1 MSLISNALSD
11 LLGTG
16 GDSWQW
22 SEHLHPASFRGVPF
36 AVLTAEGVFGRR
48 QAIHEYPYR
57 DTAWIE
63 DLGRATRRLTIR
75 GFLIQSSGLY
85 TAPDVMTQRDSLIA
99 ACEMPDAGTL
109 VHPTLGEM
117 TVSIPESGLRLNEG
131 AESGRV
137 FEFTLTIIESGL
149 RVFSVTSS
157 ADAVSSI
164 QSSWFGLA
172 SKSVATFIAT
182 VKGEIRSVTQT
193 IRTLKSTAAFW
204 VNMVNSTTNEATN
217 LGNVLRSTLGRDRYG
232 RYNHGTVGGSV
243 SGATASVSTQSDT
256 TNLSAL
262 VAKKMAVSVEGRA
275 SLAAATYALKE
286 VATVEGHANA
296 VLAVVNAI
304 LSSGASTLDLI
315 RMMQELTSINDDTFR
330 PNPSDNSTAAT
341 SYQLII
347 VLCAGAMVFAASQYQ
362 PESYDDA
369 VDILTRVCDAVDRAA
384 LAAADSGN
392 DEVYQ
397 ALMELRGSI
406 VTLLQQTGANLSR
419 VEIVNF
425 NRSLPALNLANRL
438 YQDARRGDALVK
450 MAAPVHP
457 AFMPLRFKALNSLV
471 MI

>member
-11 LLGTG
+11 LLGAG

-36 AVLTAEGVFGRR
+36 AVMTAEGVFGRR

-85 TAPDVMTQRDSLIA
+85 SAPDVMTQRDSLIA

-149 RVFSVTSS
+149 RVFSITSS

-457 AFMPLRFKALNSLV
+457 AFMPLRFKALNS
-471 MI
+471 

>member
-22 SEHLHPASFRGVPF
+22 SEHLHPASFRGIPF
-36 AVLTAEGVFGRR
+36 AVMTAEGVFGRR

-149 RVFSVTSS
+149 RVFSITSS

-172 SKSVATFIAT
+172 TKSVATFIAT

-204 VNMVNSTTNEATN
+204 VNMVNSTTSEATN

-262 VAKKMAVSVEGRA
+262 VAQKMAVSVEGRA
-275 SLAAATYALKE
+275 SLVAATDALKE
-286 VATVEGHANA
+286 AATVEAHANA
-296 VLAVVNAI
+296 ALAVVNAI

-330 PNPSDNSTAAT
+330 SNPSDNSTAAA

-347 VLCAGAMVFAASQYQ
+347 VLCAGAMVYAASQYQ

-369 VDILTRVCDAVDRAA
+369 VDILTRVCDVVDDAA
-384 LAAADSGN
+384 LSAANSGN

-397 ALMELRGSI
+397 ALMDLRGSI

-457 AFMPLRFKALNSLV
+457 AFMPIRFKALNS
-471 MI
+471 

>member
-36 AVLTAEGVFGRR
+36 AVMTAEGVFGRR

-57 DTAWIE
+57 DSAWIE

-99 ACEMPDAGTL
+99 ACEMPDTGTL

-149 RVFSVTSS
+149 RAFSITSS

-172 SKSVATFIAT
+172 SKSVSTFIAT
-182 VKGEIRSVTQT
+182 VRGEIRSVTQT

-217 LGNVLRSTLGRDRYG
+217 LGNVLRSMLGRDRYG
-232 RYNHGTVGGSV
+232 RFNHGTVGGSV

-256 TNLSAL
+256 TDLSAL
-262 VAKKMAVSVEGRA
+262 VDQRMAVSVEGRA
-275 SLAAATYALKE
+275 SLAAATDALTE
-286 VATVEGHANA
+286 AATVEAHANA

-304 LSSGASTLDLI
+304 LASGASTLDLI
-315 RMMQELTSINDDTFR
+315 RMMQELTTINDDTFR
-330 PNPSDNSTAAT
+330 PNPGDSNTAAA

-369 VDILTRVCDAVDRAA
+369 VDILTRVCDVVDGAA
-384 LAAADSGN
+384 LSAADTGN

-397 ALMELRGSI
+397 ALIELRESI

-419 VEIVNF
+419 VEVVSF

-450 MAAPVHP
+450 MANPVHP
-457 AFMPLRFKALNSLV
+457 AFMPTRFKALNS
-471 MI
+471 

>member
-36 AVLTAEGVFGRR
+36 AVISAEGVFGRR

-75 GFLIQSSGLY
+75 GFLIQSSSLY
-85 TAPDVMTQRDSLIA
+85 NAPDVMTQRDSLIA

-131 AESGRV
+131 SESGRV

-204 VNMVNSTTNEATN
+204 VNMVNSTTSEATN

-232 RYNHGTVGGSV
+232 RFNHGTVGGSV

-256 TNLSAL
+256 TDLSAL
-262 VAKKMAVSVEGRA
+262 VDQRMAVSVEGRA
-275 SLAAATYALKE
+275 SLAAATDALTKA
-286 VATVEGHANA
+286 ATVEAHANA

-304 LSSGASTLDLI
+304 LASGASTLDLI
-315 RMMQELTSINDDTFR
+315 RMMQELTAINDDTFR
-330 PNPSDNSTAAT
+330 PNPGDSNTAAA

-369 VDILTRVCDAVDRAA
+369 VDILTRVCDVVDGAA
-384 LAAADSGN
+384 LSAADTGN

-397 ALMELRGSI
+397 SLITLRESI

-450 MAAPVHP
+450 MAVPVHP
-457 AFMPLRFKALNSLV
+457 AFMPLRFKALNS
-471 MI
+471 

>member
-36 AVLTAEGVFGRR
+36 AVMTAEGVFGRR

-149 RVFSVTSS
+149 RVFSITSS

-172 SKSVATFIAT
+172 TKSVATFIAT

-204 VNMVNSTTNEATN
+204 VNMVNSTTSEATN

-262 VAKKMAVSVEGRA
+262 VAQKMAVSVEGRA
-275 SLAAATYALKE
+275 SLVAATDALKE
-286 VATVEGHANA
+286 AATVEAHANA
-296 VLAVVNAI
+296 ALAVVNAI

-330 PNPSDNSTAAT
+330 PNPSDNSTAAA

-347 VLCAGAMVFAASQYQ
+347 ALCAGAMVYAASQYQ

-369 VDILTRVCDAVDRAA
+369 VDILTRVCDVVDDAA
-384 LAAADSGN
+384 LSAADSGN

-397 ALMELRGSI
+397 ALMDLRGSI

-457 AFMPLRFKALNSLV
+457 AFMPIRFKALNS
-471 MI
+471 